1 MSEEKNIKKSEQV
14 EQKGIPTLV
23 TPLATIAT
31 QVGEHVLSAIH
42 NNDETVAVITTVTGS
57 KQGPQVISIPLN
69 AEHMQQVHVLMNEI
83 HTSDEPE
90 RVPCV
95 GFHCYVDSDD
105 DEKENS

>member
-1 MSEEKNIKKSEQV
+1 MSEENNIKKSES
-14 EQKGIPTLV
+14 EEPKGIPTLV
-23 TPLATIAT
+23 TTLSTIAT

-69 AEHMQQVHVLMNEI
+69 SEHMQQVHVLINEI
-83 HTSDEPE
+83 HASDEPE

-95 GFHCYVDSDD
+95 GFHCYVDSDNAKD
-105 DEKENS
+105 NS

>member
-1 MSEEKNIKKSEQV
+1 MSEEKNIKKSES
-14 EQKGIPTLV
+14 EAQKGIPTLV
-23 TPLATIAT
+23 TPLSTIAT

-57 KQGPQVISIPLN
+57 KTGPQVISIPLN

-83 HTSDEPE
+83 HASDEPE

-95 GFHCYVDSDD
+95 GFHCYVETE